1 VILSA
6 TGALNYSWSGGV
18 NNNQAFVPLSS
29 AGYTVTGY
37 NQFNCSATDV
47 VTVSVTAS
55 PQLNLGADVEVCLG
69 DSIRFDANAN
79 ATWTGLENAT
89 GNVVN
94 VSPINSGNLIAQI
107 TNGSCIARDSVFI
120 TVRPRP
126 NVSAGNDQNICSG
139 QSVILSATGA
149 LNYIWSGGVNNNQ
162 AFFPGISSVYSVT
175 GYNQFNCS
183 ATDSVNVNVTVSPQI
198 NLGANVEIC
207 FGDTIL
213 IDANA
218 NALWSGILTDTAQVI
233 SFVPAQSGYLSCEVS
248 NNGCSI
254 KDSIF
259 VQVNPIPYP
268 FISGLDEVCANSYW
282 QKYEVSPTTNRLD
295 WSLTNGEIQAGTG
308 TNEIYVHWFD
318 GNSGSLSVVEYIWS
332 SGCIGENDLTIV
344 LADSALDP
352 ADIRLLYNGG
362 NVLHTTI
369 DYPVMSWG
377 YESVQTHIPVYL
389 GVYTQYCQI
398 QNFDPS
404 NFNYWVEIGDG
415 NGCITKSYYNA
426 PTFPIAVNA
435 IESEIS
441 AKVYPNP
448 ANDLIYIEL
457 ETTDSNID
465 FQIRDLSGKLIR
477 QNLLQNTVNSISLE
491 GLSAGLYFVELR
503 NEKGSRVYKI
513 VKL

>member
-1 VILSA
+1 
-6 TGALNYSWSGGV
+6 LN
-18 NNNQAFVPLSS
+18 
-29 AGYTVTGY
+29 
-37 NQFNCSATDV
+37 
-47 VTVSVTAS
+47 
-55 PQLNLGADVEVCLG
+55 
-69 DSIRFDANAN
+69 
-79 ATWTGLENAT
+79 
-89 GNVVN
+89 
-94 VSPINSGNLIAQI
+94 
-107 TNGSCIARDSVFI
+107 
-120 TVRPRP
+120 
-126 NVSAGNDQNICSG
+126 
-139 QSVILSATGA
+139 
-149 LNYIWSGGVNNNQ
+149 
-162 AFFPGISSVYSVT
+162 
-175 GYNQFNCS
+175 
-183 ATDSVNVNVTVSPQI
+183 
-198 NLGANVEIC
+198 
-207 FGDTIL
+207 
-213 IDANA
+213 
-218 NALWSGILTDTAQVI
+218 
-233 SFVPAQSGYLSCEVS
+233 
-248 NNGCSI
+248 
-254 KDSIF
+254 
-259 VQVNPIPYP
+259 
-268 FISGLDEVCANSYW
+268 
-282 QKYEVSPTTNRLD
+282 
-295 WSLTNGEIQAGTG
+295 
-308 TNEIYVHWFD
+308 
-318 GNSGSLSVVEYIWS
+318 
-332 SGCIGENDLTIV
+332 
-344 LADSALDP
+344 P

-426 PTFPIAVNA
+426 PIFPIAVNA